1 MNTTT
6 DTTDTTDQTTGIRA
20 ATQVRVILTLFV
32 AMLATLIALAP
43 SAAAEPALDLE
54 LVEIDEWEPELP
66 EIPEHEIVLI
76 DPELLEELPWL
87 FLLTADA
94 TVDCA
99 DNGAIDI
106 EIGNQT
112 ADFTMLQVFIDDI
125 VVANPTVGPNM
136 AWIDTFPAAAEN
148 STVNVRVEG
157 DITVLDT
164 DLAVDCLAPD
174 PWFEFMPN
182 CDLGQAW
189 VELGNHGPDEALMG
203 VHYDDLPHAPGT
215 VLPGT
220 SSVQP
225 LAVNPNE
232 FVGFAIEVDGEPIY
246 TDGFFF
252 DCPTPEPEP
261 EPEPEEEDEDEEEE
275 EGGDEETEDGDQG
288 GKPDVTP
295 TDGGE
300 TDGQTTGGTNPT
312 DGQTTDGQTTDGQ
325 TTDGQTTDETDGTDG
340 QVAAGTDEIA
350 LGGGLGTDAGSTSN
364 AVLVALLLT
373 FGVVM
378 VVGSVAAMKLRR

>member
-6 DTTDTTDQTTGIRA
+6 DTNRTDIRA
-20 ATQVRVILTLFV
+20 TKQVRMILTVIV
-32 AMLATLIALAP
+32 AIFATLIALAP
-43 SAAAEPALDLE
+43 TAAAEPADEIHILDL
-54 LVEIDEWEPELP
+54 DDWDPGLP
-66 EIPEHEIVLI
+66 EVPEHEILLL
-76 DPELLEELPWL
+76 DPEILDELPWP

-94 TVDCA
+94 TIDCS
-99 DNGAIDI
+99 DNGAIDV

-112 ADFTMLQVFIDDI
+112 DYFTMMEVLINDI
-125 VVANPTVGPNM
+125 VVANPVVGPGM

-148 STVNVRVEG
+148 STVNVKVEA
-157 DITVLDT
+157 DSTVLDV
-164 DLAVDCLAPD
+164 DLDVDCLSPD
-174 PWFEFMPN
+174 PWFEFIPN

-189 VELGNHGPDEALMG
+189 VELGNHGPDEATMG
-203 VHYDDLPHAPGT
+203 VHYDDLPHAPGV

-252 DCPTPEPEP
+252 DCPVPEPEPTPEPEP
-261 EPEPEEEDEDEEEE
+261 QPEEEDEDIDNTD
-275 EGGDEETEDGDQG
+275 DEDQG
-288 GKPDVTP
+288 GKPEATP
-295 TDGGE
+295 TDGDN
-300 TDGQTTGGTNPT
+300 TDTEAPEAVE
-312 DGQTTDGQTTDGQ
+312 
-325 TTDGQTTDETDGTDG
+325 TTDEIEGTDDT
-340 QVAAGTDEIA
+340 QVVGGTDEVA
-350 LGGGLGTDAGSTSN
+350 LAGGLETDAGSTSN
-364 AVLVALLLT
+364 ALLVGLLLT

>member
-1 MNTTT
+1 MNTTN
-6 DTTDTTDQTTGIRA
+6 DTTNHTTRIPA
-20 ATQVRVILTLFV
+20 AKHVRMILTLFV
-32 AMLATLIALAP
+32 ALLATLIALAP
-43 SAAAEPALDLE
+43 TAAAEPATELE
-54 LVEIDEWEPELP
+54 IIELDEWEPEIPEP
-66 EIPEHEIVLI
+66 EIMLI
-76 DPELLEELPWL
+76 DPEILDDLPWL
-87 FLLTADA
+87 FLLSADA
-94 TVDCA
+94 SIDCG

-112 ADFTMLQVFIDDI
+112 DSFTMLEVLVNDI
-125 VVANPTVGPNM
+125 VVANPVVGPSM
-136 AWIDTFPAAAEN
+136 AWVGTFPPAAEN
-148 STVNVRVEG
+148 STVNVKVEAG
-157 DITVLDT
+157 TTVLDT
-164 DLAVDCLAPD
+164 DLDVDCLAPD
-174 PWFEFMPN
+174 PWFEFLPN

-252 DCPTPEPEP
+252 DCPVPEPEP
-261 EPEPEEEDEDEEEE
+261 QPEE
-275 EGGDEETEDGDQG
+275 EGGDEDIDNTDDEDEDQG
-288 GKPDVTP
+288 GKPDTDNNEGETPEAGTDESGEP
-295 TDGGE
+295 TDE
-300 TDGQTTGGTNPT
+300 I
-312 DGQTTDGQTTDGQ
+312 
-325 TTDGQTTDETDGTDG
+325 EGTDG
-340 QVAAGTDEIA
+340 QVGVGTDEVA
-350 LGGGLGTDAGSTSN
+350 LGTGLETDAGSTSN
-364 AVLVALLLT
+364 AILVALLLT